1 MKILRA
7 LVLLLSLLIAVAC
20 GAINPEV
27 TLFYTP
33 PEPLPPGAPGE
44 IIKTEAIETH
54 NPELQAWRV
63 MYHSRDVDGRD
74 TAVTG
79 LFAAPTTPPPSGG
92 YPLLALA
99 HGTEGLARKCAPSL
113 DLWGL
118 PPPAGDLLSVP
129 DSTITPFLKAGFAVT
144 ATDYQGLGAPGNSSF
159 LVGSV
164 EAQNVLDSIRAI
176 RSFHALALNDENFLW
191 GHSQGGHSAAFTAQL
206 GQEIAPEIKLSGII
220 LVAPAAEL
228 KAIVET
234 VLTSTAPTPLTGVAV
249 SVAAAWNQ
257 TYGVPLD
264 SVLTPAGIQD
274 IPFLFQDCVI
284 GAVSTYGLQAPQT
297 YYFADPT
304 TTSPWA
310 DMMNLNIPRAV
321 LYPAPV
327 FVGQGAADLVIAPQA
342 AQAFVKRLC
351 DAGNRVQ
358 FRSYPGADHLGVI
371 KESTN
376 DVLAWLGARR
386 KHQEAPSNC
395 PISGAPAAPSKTNS
409 NATP

>member
-1 MKILRA
+1 MKRLCA
-7 LVLLLSLLIAVAC
+7 LVLLSSLLLAVAC

-33 PEPLPPGAPGE
+33 PEPLPLGAPGE
-44 IIKTEAIETH
+44 IIKTEAIETN
-54 NPELQAWRV
+54 NPALQAWRV
-63 MYHSRDVDGRD
+63 MYHSRDLHGRD

-79 LFAAPTTPPPSGG
+79 LFAAPTAPPPAGG

-113 DLWGL
+113 DPWGL

-144 ATDYQGLGAPGNSSF
+144 ATDYQGLGAPGTSSF
-159 LVGSV
+159 LVGTV

-176 RSFHALALNDENFLW
+176 RSFDALSLNDENFLW

-206 GQEIAPEIKLSGII
+206 GQDIAPEIKLSGIV

-228 KAIVET
+228 KTIVDT

-249 SVAAAWNQ
+249 SVAAAWSQ

-264 SVLTPAGIQD
+264 SVLTPSGIQD

-284 GAVSTYGLQAPQT
+284 GAVTTYGLQPPQT

-304 TTSPWA
+304 TTPPWS
-310 DMMNLNIPRAV
+310 DTMSLNIPKGV
-321 LYPAPV
+321 LYHAPV
-327 FVGQGAADLVIAPQA
+327 FVGQGAADMVIAPHA
-342 AQAFVKRLC
+342 AQVFVKRLC

-371 KESTN
+371 KDSMG
-376 DVLAWLGARR
+376 DVVAWLLARI
-386 KHQEAPSNC
+386 KHRDAPSNC
-395 PISGAPAAPSKTNS
+395 LVAS
-409 NATP
+409 

>member
-1 MKILRA
+1 MKISRA
-7 LVLLLSLLIAVAC
+7 LVLLMVVLLAAAC
-20 GAINPEV
+20 GTISPEV
-27 TLFYTP
+27 TPFYTP
-33 PEPLPPGAPGE
+33 PEPLPRGKPGE
-44 IIKTEAIETH
+44 IIKTEVIET
-54 NPELQAWRV
+54 NSPDLQAWRV
-63 MYHSRDVDGRD
+63 MYHSRDLNGSDA
-74 TAVTG
+74 AVTG
-79 LFAAPTTPPPSGG
+79 LFAAPTAPPPSGG

-113 DLWGL
+113 DSWGL
-118 PPPAGDLLSVP
+118 PPLASDYLSFP

-176 RSFHALALNDENFLW
+176 RSFDAVQLNDQNFLW

-206 GQEIAPEIKLSGII
+206 GQEIAPEIKLSGIA

-228 KAIVET
+228 KAIVDT
-234 VLTSTAPTPLTGVAV
+234 VLKSSSPTPLTGVAV
-249 SVAAAWNQ
+249 SVAASWNQ

-264 SVLTPAGIQD
+264 SVLTPAGIKD
-274 IPFLFQDCVI
+274 VPHLFQDCVI
-284 GAVSTYGLQAPQT
+284 GEVITYALQPPNT

-304 TTSPWA
+304 TTSPWS
-310 DMMNLNIPRAV
+310 DTMILNIPKGV

-327 FVGQGAADLVIAPQA
+327 FVGQGVADIVIAPQA

-358 FRSYPGADHLGVI
+358 FNFYAGADHLSVI
-371 KESTN
+371 KDSN
-376 DVLAWLGARR
+376 ADVLAWFLART
-386 KHQEAPSNC
+386 KQEDAPSNC
-395 PISGAPAAPSKTNS
+395 PVADVP
-409 NATP
+409 ATP